1 MKLKKYLGDNI
12 PLILLISFGICCVE
26 ILLLHYDI
34 GIWMRILLPV
44 IILSC
49 LSAALG
55 FDYYRRS
62 HYYNSL
68 LASLDAL
75 EDKYLVHA
83 LIHEGEFTDAKLL
96 DEILYTTGK
105 SMTENVGRARK
116 EQEEYKEYMELWVH
130 DIKLPIAAAKLV
142 AENNPGPVS
151 ESMDEELDKIDA
163 MTENVLYYARSECV
177 EKDYIIRRCNLK
189 ELVGASVRANKKYLI
204 RSHFSINIRNCDIQV
219 LTDPK
224 WASFILN
231 QIISNSIKYS
241 SSKPS
246 LTFSASKGQEGL
258 SLSVSDNGI
267 GISADELG
275 RIFEKGFTGS
285 GGRNEGSR
293 STGIGLYLCR
303 KLCGKLGMGIRASSE
318 PGKGTEI
325 TIVFPKESFFMQE

>member
-83 LIHEGEFTDAKLL
+83 LIHEGEFTDAKRL

-116 EQEEYKEYMELWVH
+116 EQEEYK
-130 DIKLPIAAAKLV
+130 
-142 AENNPGPVS
+142 ENNPGPVS